1 MAGTGLLV
9 ELNEVEHGHA
19 THVEGFSGTLGS
31 DVLDNSLSVKESH
44 NGAGARLSCLHRDLL
59 RNLSDLAFGRDDKRE
74 DGNFEVLVLGLS
86 VLGLLGE
93 NAGDVH
99 LDGGSGSSSCH
110 LAGDDIKFDTGL
122 GLAVQ
127 VESVSRAASGE
138 IDGGHGLHRGAAA

>member
-44 NGAGARLSCLHRDLL
+44 NGVGARLSCLHRDLL
-59 RNLSDLAFGRDDKRE
+59 RKLSDLAFGKDDKRE

-86 VLGLLGE
+86 VLRLL
-93 NAGDVH
+93 
-99 LDGGSGSSSCH
+99 
-110 LAGDDIKFDTGL
+110 
-122 GLAVQ
+122 
-127 VESVSRAASGE
+127 
-138 IDGGHGLHRGAAA
+138 